1 MNFSRKEL
9 IQSDATMNQMRNAI
23 YELAR
28 LMERNGTADLSSRLR
43 RMGQEIAKTFINYW
57 KPTESVTLI
66 NIRDLITT
74 IYQKVLNSSISI
86 EVEEKSNSIKV
97 RDNNCALCKYHYED
111 IEIAGC
117 EIVIGM
123 VSEIISQ
130 INRESNKP
138 SSLYLEP
145 LEIEESRAYG
155 NNTCIQV
162 YKYKIGGTD

>member
-28 LMERNGTADLSSRLR
+28 LMERNGTTDLSTRLR

-57 KPTESVTLI
+57 KPTESVTLT

-86 EVEEKSNSIKV
+86 EVEEMSNLIKI

-111 IEIAGC
+111 VEIAGC
-117 EIVIGM
+117 EIIIGM
-123 VSEIISQ
+123 VSEMISQ
-130 INRESNKP
+130 INRETNSS

-155 NNTCIQV
+155 NTTCIQV
-162 YKYKIGGTD
+162 YKYKVGGTD